1 MIRETLKMRAKSL
14 SQAATLYEDDF
25 AAWASETARL
35 LREGRFG
42 EIDVEH
48 VAEEI
53 EGMANRDKR
62 ELMSRLR
69 IQVLHLLK
77 WQHQPEKRSRSWR
90 ATIVSQRAELAD
102 LLEQSPSL
110 KRAVSELAVRGYR
123 DAVEQASAETGLS
136 ADSFPGECPFSP
148 AQLLDRRFL
157 PGR

>member
-1 MIRETLKMRAKSL
+1 MRAKSL
-14 SQAATLYEDDF
+14 SQPATLYEDDF
-25 AAWASETARL
+25 SAWASETARL

-69 IQVLHLLK
+69 ILVLHLLK
-77 WQHQPEKRSRSWR
+77 LLHQPEKRSRSWR
-90 ATIVSQRAELAD
+90 ATIV
-102 LLEQSPSL
+102 
-110 KRAVSELAVRGYR
+110 
-123 DAVEQASAETGLS
+123 
-136 ADSFPGECPFSP
+136 FPRECPFSS